1 MKKKVEL
8 TARYEFVPYV
18 GIKRNYEDVACVKVF
33 RKDYERLL
41 TSYASGF
48 QDLRE
53 DKEISDLCALF
64 MKEAELSEGEIKVLE
79 YPEEVKAGIAFERM
93 ANPEAYYV
101 PVQEYFE
108 GPDGITYKSESDYI
122 AAMEEKSNART
133 AGTEAEEEEKV
144 RKAEELS
151 DWMRENGFDGGELWC
166 GLQDELGWYVD
177 SVDIGWPDGIYGV
190 MGFTRRVCVQYYHTT
205 PELIELAKKNGYE
218 VFTSIE
224 EFKDF
229 ITRNCL
235 RR

>member
-18 GIKRNYEDVACVKVF
+18 GIKRNYEDVAYVKVF
-33 RKDYERLL
+33 KKDYGRLFA
-41 TSYASGF
+41 SYASGHR
-48 QDLRE
+48 DLRE
-53 DKEISDLCALF
+53 DNEISDLCALF
-64 MKEAELSEGEIKVLE
+64 MKEAELSEGEIKVLD
-79 YPEEVKAGIAFERM
+79 YPEEVKDGIAFERM
-93 ANPEAYYV
+93 ADPEAFYV
-101 PVQEYFE
+101 PETFE
-108 GPDGITYKSESDYI
+108 GPDGITYESESAYLT
-122 AAMEEKSNART
+122 AMEEKSDLRT

-144 RKAEELS
+144 RQAEELS

-166 GLQDELGWYVD
+166 GLQDELGWCVD
-177 SVDIGWPDGIYGV
+177 SVDIGWPNGIYGV

-224 EFKDF
+224 EFKEF